1 MVTIGLVL
9 VISAYIFKR
18 EYVLIRELKK
28 KIKRYERDLD

>member
-9 VISAYIFKR
+9 VISAYILKR

>member
-18 EYVLIRELKK
+18 EYMLIK
-28 KIKRYERDLD
+28 KIKEKLDRYDK